1 MLVNTA
7 SLVGTSLVTMP
18 LGFVYWWLGA
28 HRFPTESVGVASAG
42 VSAMML
48 LATISVLGFGT
59 LLIGELPRQP
69 DKTRELIA
77 TAVATAGTVGFV
89 LGLAFALLAPTM
101 SSHLAPLGENWWAV
115 LLFSAGVA
123 LTTVTVVLDSVMIGV
138 LRGAFQFWRNT
149 ILGLSK
155 LGLLWAI
162 ASATAWR
169 SGLAIYGSWAAG
181 VLISIVFLALTFF
194 FRGGTATGWR
204 PNWSLLR
211 SLRKL
216 ALWHHGVNLG
226 LQAPVFALP
235 VIVTALIS
243 RKSGAYFYVAW
254 MIAGLVFIV
263 PLSLSTVLFAM
274 SAADPSSLRGR
285 MRQTMGHSVATG
297 VAAICFLLLAGPW
310 VLRLFGHAYE
320 SEASTT
326 LRILILAVFPLIV
339 RNHYVAVARVFG
351 LLRRAAQLVAATAVL
366 ELTAAVAGG
375 VSGGFLGLTLAW
387 VAAVYL
393 EGIVMT
399 PLVYSV
405 SMGRMSA
412 GSLGSSAQR

>member
-1 MLVNTA
+1 
-7 SLVGTSLVTMP
+7 
-18 LGFVYWWLGA
+18 
-28 HRFPTESVGVASAG
+28 
-42 VSAMML
+42 
-48 LATISVLGFGT
+48 
-59 LLIGELPRQP
+59 
-69 DKTRELIA
+69 
-77 TAVATAGTVGFV
+77 
-89 LGLAFALLAPTM
+89 
-101 SSHLAPLGENWWAV
+101 
-115 LLFSAGVA
+115 
-123 LTTVTVVLDSVMIGV
+123 
-138 LRGAFQFWRNT
+138 
-149 ILGLSK
+149 
-155 LGLLWAI
+155 LWAI

-194 FRGGTATGWR
+194 LRGGTARGWR

-297 VAAICFLLLAGPW
+297 VAAICFLLLAGPG

-405 SMGRMSA
+405 SIGQMPSGTLR
-412 GSLGSSAQR
+412 SSAPR